1 MRLLTLIS
9 CFIITTSTLNA
20 SLYCPPNK
28 VVECDEDLNNP
39 NVTGMATTYGSHA
52 YYVASYILIEPDN
65 NCGVGINIK
74 RWYVDEN
81 YDGQLN
87 PGEHFCDQEILVEY
101 HPYPITFN
109 IPPDVTV
116 SCLDDVPEP
125 SYSWSGGSPCD
136 VIGYNVEDKDFTV
149 EDGDCYKVRRK
160 YTFLNWCTYMPNDP
174 NWNGEGK
181 WEFYQTIKVIDDE
194 KPELESCAM
203 EEFGVGVDCITEV
216 TLTNSA
222 KDIGACPG
230 NKMEWKIELDLWAD
244 GSTDYVFGYTETGIF
259 NTPSTQN
266 DEEISITIP
275 ELLGPGNH
283 KVKWNVR
290 DACGNW
296 TSCLTTFRTIDNK
309 PPTPYCHSV
318 IFASFDGSN
327 DMKVEVDANLFDVG
341 SFDFCYPDY
350 IKMSFS
356 EDPEDDTLV
365 IDCVNAGF
373 QFLNVY
379 AHDKAGNSDFCETF
393 LLIFDNGTCNSRISA
408 AGLVVDTEGQ
418 PLNNVSFKVERPNEL
433 IMTDYTNLEGEL
445 MLEDLPMYNDITF
458 PPTLSGLDRDKIDIL
473 DLIIMQ
479 DHLLGKGSIEGPAL
493 LAMDL
498 NDDNRITPVDFKE
511 MTDYLLNRTE
521 SFSGN
526 DWKFIQTDNI
536 DNFNLRNYSESIAF
550 LDYQGNLDCTGIMS
564 GDISSLENR
573 TELNIELIAGE
584 TNSLGYT
591 PYYSSENFETKGLHL
606 KFFTSIDVEISKG
619 QFEVRED
626 NFEQNND
633 WANWIIHEGSYTS
646 TTPLFYI
653 KDENVKAF
661 QGFGY
666 SVDYDKQS
674 ITLRNSNTK
683 GELNLYPNP
692 VSNELFVDYSK
703 EIKEIRIIDLFGNE
717 VYKSNN
723 SLNAIDVS
731 FLNSGSYILE
741 VLNGQ
746 ESINKVFVKI

>member
-1 MRLLTLIS
+1 MRLLTLFS
-9 CFIITTSTLNA
+9 CFILAVSTLSA

-39 NVTGMATTYGSHA
+39 NVTGMAITYGSHA
-52 YYVASYILIEPDN
+52 HYVASYFLIEPDN
-65 NCGVGINIK
+65 HCGVGINIK

-116 SCLDDVPEP
+116 SCLEDVPEP

-149 EDGDCYKVRRK
+149 DDGDCYKVRRK

-194 KPELESCAM
+194 KPELSSCASAD
-203 EEFGVGVDCITEV
+203 FGVGTDCLTEV

-222 KDIGACPG
+222 KDIGSCPG
-230 NKMEWKIELDLWAD
+230 NKLEWKIELDLWAD

-266 DEEISITIP
+266 DEEINITIP

-327 DMKVEVDANLFDVG
+327 GMNVEVDANLFDVG

-393 LLIFDNGTCNSRISA
+393 LLIFDNGTCNSRIA
-408 AGLVVDTEGQ
+408 ATGLVVDSEGQ
-418 PLNNVSFKVERPNEL
+418 PLSNVSFKVERPNEL
-433 IMTDYTNLEGEL
+433 IMTDYTNSKGEL
-445 MLEDLPMYNDITF
+445 MLEDLPMYNDIAFT
-458 PPTLSGLDRDKIDIL
+458 PTLTGLDRDKIDIL

-479 DHLLGKGSIEGPAL
+479 DHLLGKVVTEGSAL

-498 NDDNRITPVDFKE
+498 NDDNRITPVDYIE
-511 MTDYLLNRTE
+511 MTNYLLNRTDG
-521 SFSGN
+521 FTGN

-536 DNFNLRNYSESIAF
+536 ENFNLRNHSESIAF
-550 LDYQGNLDCTGIMS
+550 LDYQGNLDCTGIMK
-564 GDISSLENR
+564 GDISSIENR
-573 TELNIELIAGE
+573 TETNFELFAGT

-591 PYYSSENFETKGLHL
+591 PYYSSESIETKGLKL
-606 KFFTSIDVEISKG
+606 EFTTSGDLELSKG
-619 QFEVRED
+619 QFEILNE
-626 NFEQNND
+626 NFEQND
-633 WANWIIHEGSYTS
+633 EVTHWIIQEGTYSNTS
-646 TTPLFYI
+646 PLFYT
-653 KDENVKAF
+653 KGGNVDNF
-661 QGFGY
+661 EGIGY
-666 SVDYDKQS
+666 SDNYSKQN
-674 ITLRNSNTK
+674 IKLRNNHQHS
-683 GELNLYPNP
+683 ELKLYPNP
-692 VSNELFVDYSK
+692 VTNELYVECMHQGK
-703 EIKEIRIIDLFGNE
+703 EMRIIDLFGNQ
-717 VYKSNN
+717 VFKSGNDLK
-723 SLNAIDVS
+723 SIDVS

-741 VLNGQ
+741 VLSEQGT
-746 ESINKVFVKI
+746 INKVFVKI